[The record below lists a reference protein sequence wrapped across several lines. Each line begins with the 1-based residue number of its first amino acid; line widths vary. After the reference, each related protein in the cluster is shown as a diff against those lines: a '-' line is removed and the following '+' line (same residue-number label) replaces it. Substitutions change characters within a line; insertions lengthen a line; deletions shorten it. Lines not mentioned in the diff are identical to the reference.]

1 MKKESHHCVS
11 SSSRYNNWKY
21 KYLFLFFLSSIR
33 LFTNCCF
40 ELPSGIE
47 DTIIKVMKVTTAEYD
62 LLFSISVLPS
72 TFLCLIGG
80 VLVDRLVGLRIGL
93 LIVVSSAL
101 LGQIVWA
108 IGGFTDRYFI
118 MLVGRFFIGA
128 GNQLVIV
135 ISHAFKAVWFKED
148 LPFALSIDMGF
159 GRIGGTLAILL
170 PQFIYD
176 SFSVFN
182 SSTFRL
188 GVTLLTF
195 AGLIIV
201 GLSFAFI
208 IFCMDYMR
216 EQSLEKLPPKQKDGI
231 KSSIVNGIKQFSFLF
246 WLTRPINATYYSVV
260 FSFVSIAQDF
270 FINKYS
276 LSIHMANLANSMFFG
291 SSVIFTPIFGFLI
304 TKTGF
309 HLMWLLL
316 SIGGATLPALLIFTF
331 SNGERYM
338 PFIAGALYS
347 LSYTIGGPS
356 LMAIPALLIDKE
368 YITTA
373 YGIQKFVTD
382 TSFLVVVYASGY
394 IIDTLGY
401 YVLQGVY
408 TQITLLGL
416 DFILLLIILDAISDK
431 PKLNVPSF
439 SFKHKKE
446 KDSGLKEED

>member
-1 MKKESHHCVS
+1 MKEESHHCVS

-33 LFTNCCF
+33 LITNCCF

-62 LLFSISVLPS
+62 LLFSVSVLPS

-80 VLVDRLVGLRIGL
+80 VLVDRLVGLRLGL
-93 LIVVSSAL
+93 LIFVSSAL

-148 LPFALSIDMGF
+148 LPFALSIDVGF

-195 AGLIIV
+195 AGFMIV
-201 GLSFAFI
+201 GLSFSFI
-208 IFCMDYMR
+208 IFCMHYMR
-216 EQSLEKLPPKQKDGI
+216 EQSLEKQPKPKYGI
-231 KSSIVNGIKQFSFLF
+231 KSSIVNGIKQFSFNF
-246 WLTRPINATYYSVV
+246 WLTRPVNATYYSVI

-270 FINKYS
+270 FIHKYS
-276 LSIHMANLANSMFFG
+276 LSIHMANLANSMLFG
-291 SSVIFTPIFGFLI
+291 CSVIFTPIFGFLI

-316 SIGGATLPALLIFTF
+316 SVGGAALPASLIFTF

-347 LSYTIGGPS
+347 ISYTIGGPS
-356 LMAIPALLIDKE
+356 FVAIPALLIDKE

-373 YGIQKFVTD
+373 YGIQKCITD
-382 TSFLVVVYASGY
+382 TCFLVVVYASGY

-401 YVLQGVY
+401 YVLQGVF
-408 TQITLLGL
+408 TQIILLCL
-416 DFILLLIILDAISDK
+416 DFILLLIILDAISNK